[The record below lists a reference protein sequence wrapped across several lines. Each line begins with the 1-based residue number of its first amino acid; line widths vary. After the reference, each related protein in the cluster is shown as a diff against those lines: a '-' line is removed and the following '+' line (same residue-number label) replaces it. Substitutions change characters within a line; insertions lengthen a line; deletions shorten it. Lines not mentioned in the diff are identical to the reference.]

1 MKKII
6 LSLLC
11 LLIISL
17 GISCVCASSD
27 MANATGYHDFSQT
40 DYQNTPVNKIPRPV
54 EQSSTPLPA
63 GNVTSES
70 STDIQGN
77 MTSGNVTDVAVS
89 GNETSVNVTDIQG
102 NVTSGNATD
111 NSTNKSN
118 TTIPKLN
125 ITGPKIN
132 GTKLDIK
139 GPNPCQIVLSDQ
151 DYINLFSKVFRNH
164 PDWEMDRIIK
174 SVLNHCPWYKAP
186 KYVSEAYAIAL
197 QYKGDEMLYKN
208 GISAKDVDA
217 FMNKYPYLIFPEYE
231 DYPFRT

>member
-1 MKKII
+1 MT
-6 LSLLC
+6 
-11 LLIISL
+11 
-17 GISCVCASSD
+17 
-27 MANATGYHDFSQT
+27 NATGYHDFSQT
-40 DYQNTPVNKIPRPV
+40 DYQNTPVCKIPRPV
-54 EQSSTPLPA
+54 EQSSTPLPT
-63 GNVTSES
+63 GNVTSEAS
-70 STDIQGN
+70 
-77 MTSGNVTDVAVS
+77 
-89 GNETSVNVTDIQG
+89 TDIQG

-111 NSTNKSN
+111 GTVQVNETSINVTDIPGNVTDVAQGNVTSGNATDNCTNKSN

-151 DYINLFSKVFRNH
+151 HYINLFSKVFRNH
-164 PDWEMDRIIK
+164 PDWEIDRLIK

-208 GISAKDVDA
+208 GVSAKDVDA

-231 DYPFRT
+231 DYSFRT